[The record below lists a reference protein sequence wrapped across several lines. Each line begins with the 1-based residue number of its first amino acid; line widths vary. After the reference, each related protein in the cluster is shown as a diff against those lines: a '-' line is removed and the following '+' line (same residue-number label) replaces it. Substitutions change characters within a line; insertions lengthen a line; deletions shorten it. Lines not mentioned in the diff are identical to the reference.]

1 MVKCMDNFK
10 TRFEKLNKQQRQA
23 VETIDGPVMVIAGPG
38 SGKTELLS
46 LRVANILRLT
56 DTAPKNI
63 LCLTFTDAAAFNMR
77 QRLAGLI
84 GRAAYRVAIHTFHS
98 FGVEIIN
105 RYPEQFYGGASFLP
119 ADDIT
124 QTEILEEIFNGL
136 DHDNPL
142 RSKHNGQFV
151 YLPKVKKAIEHL
163 KKAGL
168 SPAEFKI
175 ILAENKRAA
184 VCAES
189 IIQKTFGDRV
199 SKKMIPDAERAAEEI
214 KRCPLTPLPGLFK
227 PFTQAL
233 ADSLAEALNI
243 SEETNSTAPLSEW
256 KKDWTAKNDDGA
268 IHLADNLNMEKIEA
282 LAGLYEK
289 YGVRMREEEYY
300 DYNDMILDA
309 IAILKRNTGIRLDLE
324 EQYQYIL
331 VDEFQDTND
340 AQMRLLRLLTSH
352 PIHEGRPNIM
362 AVGDDDQ
369 AIYKFQG
376 AEISNIID
384 FGKIYREPAVV
395 VLSENYRSAQEIL
408 DAARHI
414 IKKGAGRLENILPDV
429 KKELVAANRD
439 IKDGAIRS
447 KEFPSREIE
456 YQWIVKEAKSLTQK
470 GLPAREIAIIAREHK
485 ELETL
490 APYFHAAKIPIA
502 YERSQNALEEPL
514 VIQLIAMA
522 RFVNSVIAKEEDA
535 DEFLPEILSY
545 PFWEIK
551 RSLVWEISIKARAK
565 KKPWIKIMLESD
577 GRFRE
582 IAEFF
587 LNLGAKANHRTAEE
601 VLHEL
606 IGGPQLILPGDD
618 NDGKTA
624 ALHNMF
630 SPFRSYYFSGERF
643 AGQRAEYLRFLSS
656 LQAFTGTL
664 REYHRG
670 RPVLTADMLA
680 FVDTHIKNNLAINNL
695 NPFVNAEDAVQLM
708 TAHKAK
714 GLEFEAVFVINCQ
727 ESIWGDTTRGHGNLQ
742 LPMNLPI
749 SPAGDNPDD
758 RLRLFYVA
766 ITRAKRLL
774 YLVSYKTDQKGKESA
789 RLGFIAPEELAPKQF
804 RPEFVGI
811 ESTGKNA
818 EELLAE
824 QWDARHIGPFVPD
837 EKALLKPLLE
847 NYQLSVTHLQNFLNV
862 ADAGPLAFFEKNLL
876 MFPEPKTASG
886 ALGSA
891 IHSAIHQ
898 AYKYLRNEEKLPSA
912 EEVLSWFE
920 GSLKDQRLN
929 QTDFNLMLKRGQKA
943 LEIFYARKKDGFSSQ
958 DKIEFGFKSQGAVV
972 NNAHLTG
979 KIDRMIISG
988 SEIIVSDFKTGKPI
1002 QSWEPADTYEKI
1014 KAWKYRAQLVFYKLL
1029 IENSRDFGGKYMVKR
1044 GVIEFIEPHR
1054 ERIIDLGAE
1063 IKKEETERME
1073 KLINI
1078 VYKKIMALDFP
1089 NTSSY
1094 SKDIKGILAF
1104 EEDLLKNIP

>member
-1 MVKCMDNFK
+1 MDSFK

-23 VETIDGPVMVIAGPG
+23 VETIDGPVMVVAGPG

-77 QRLAGLI
+77 TRLAGLI

-136 DHDNPL
+136 DYDNPL
-142 RSKHNGQFV
+142 NSKHNDQFV
-151 YLPKVKKAIEHL
+151 YMPKVKKAIEHL

-168 SPAEFKI
+168 SPAEFKA
-175 ILAENKRAA
+175 ILAENKKAIA
-184 VCAES
+184 FAEP
-189 IIQKTFGDRV
+189 IIQKIFSDRV
-199 SKKMIPDAERAAEEI
+199 SKRMIPDAERVIKEI
-214 KRCPLTPLPGLFK
+214 KKFPLTPLPGLFK
-227 PFTQAL
+227 PLTQTI
-233 ADSLAEALNI
+233 ADSLAEALN
-243 SEETNSTAPLSEW
+243 SAEEADSTAPLSEW
-256 KKDWTAKNDDGA
+256 KKMRTAKDDDGA
-268 IHLADNLNMEKIEA
+268 TRLSDNLNMEKTVA
-282 LAGLYEK
+282 LAEIYEK
-289 YGVRMREEEYY
+289 YAARMREEGYY

-309 IAILKRNTGIRLDLE
+309 IAMLERNAGIRLDLE

-340 AQMRLLRLLTSH
+340 AQMRLLRLISDH
-352 PIHEGRPNIM
+352 PVHEGRPNIM

-384 FGKIYREPAVV
+384 FGKIYRDPAVV
-395 VLSENYRSAQEIL
+395 VLKENYRSTQEIL

-414 IKKGAGRLENILPDV
+414 IKKGVSRLENILPDV
-429 KKELVAANRD
+429 KKELVAANRE

-447 KEFPSREIE
+447 KEFPSRDVE
-456 YQWIVKEAKSLTQK
+456 YQWIADEVKNLTQK
-470 GLPAREIAIIAREHK
+470 GLPASEIAVIAREHK
-485 ELETL
+485 ELEAL
-490 APYFHAAKIPIA
+490 ASYFHAAKIPIA
-502 YERSQNALEEPL
+502 YERSQNALENPA
-514 VIQLIAMA
+514 VVQLITMA
-522 RFVNSVIAKEEDA
+522 RFANSVVKKEEDA
-535 DEFLPEILSY
+535 DELLPEILSY

-551 RSLVWEISIKARAK
+551 RSLIWEISIKARNEK
-565 KKPWIKIMLESD
+565 KLWIKAMLESD
-577 GRFRE
+577 GRLRE

-587 LNLGAKANHRTAEE
+587 LDLGAKTNHRTAEE
-601 VLHEL
+601 ILHEL
-606 IGGPQLILPGDD
+606 IGGPQLILPENDNDD
-618 NDGKTA
+618 NTTA
-624 ALHNMF
+624 RHNMF
-630 SPFRSYYFSGERF
+630 SPFRSYYFGKERF
-643 AGQRAEYLRFLSS
+643 ANQRAEYLLFLSS
-656 LQAFTGTL
+656 LQSFVGAL

-670 RPVLTADMLA
+670 RPVMTKDLIA
-680 FVDTHIKNNLAINNL
+680 FVDTHVKNNLAINNQSS
-695 NPFVNAEDAVQLM
+695 FINAEDAARFM

-714 GLEFEAVFVINCQ
+714 GLEFEAVFTVNCQ
-727 ESIWGDTTRGHGNLQ
+727 ESVWGDSARGRGGLS

-774 YLVSYKTDQKGKESA
+774 YLTSYKTDQKGKESA
-789 RLGFIAPEELAPKQF
+789 RLGFIAPEESAPKQF
-804 RPEFVGI
+804 RPEFISI
-811 ESTGKNA
+811 ENA
-818 EELLAE
+818 GRSAGELLAA
-824 QWDARHIGPFVPD
+824 QWDARHIGPFAPD

-862 ADAGPLAFFEKNLL
+862 ADAGPPAFFEKNLL

-898 AYKYLRNEEKLPSA
+898 IYKYLRNKEKLPLA
-912 EEVLSWFE
+912 KEVLSWFE
-920 GSLKDQRLN
+920 EFLKDQRLN

-943 LEIFYARKKDGFSSQ
+943 LEAFYAEKKESFSPL
-958 DKIEFGFKSQGAVV
+958 DKIEYGFKSQGVVV
-972 NNAHLTG
+972 NDAHLTG
-979 KIDRMIISG
+979 KIDRIIVSG
-988 SEIIVSDFKTGKPI
+988 AEMIVSDFKTGKPI
-1002 QSWEPADTYEKI
+1002 QNWEPADPYEKI

-1029 IENSRDFGGKYMVKR
+1029 IENSRDFGGKYPVKK
-1044 GVIEFIEPHR
+1044 GVIEFIESHR
-1054 ERIIDLGAE
+1054 GRITDLKAE
-1063 IKKEETERME
+1063 IEKEEVERME
-1073 KLINI
+1073 KLIGI
-1078 VYKKIMALDFP
+1078 VYKKILALDFP
-1089 NTSSY
+1089 DASRY

-1104 EEDLLKNIP
+1104 EEDLLKDAIK

>member
-1 MVKCMDNFK
+1 MDNFK
-10 TRFEKLNKQQRQA
+10 IRFEKLNNRQRQE
-23 VETIDGPVMVIAGPG
+23 VEAIEGPVMVVAGPG

-77 QRLAGLI
+77 TRLAGLI

-124 QTEILEEIFNGL
+124 QTEILEEIFNWL

-142 RSKHNGQFV
+142 RSEHNDQFV
-151 YLPKVKKAIEHL
+151 YLPKVKREIEHL
-163 KKAGL
+163 KKPGL
-168 SPAEFKI
+168 SPAEFKAS
-175 ILAENKRAA
+175 LAENKKAIA
-184 VCAES
+184 FAEP
-189 IIQKTFGDRV
+189 IIQKTFSDRV
-199 SKKMIPDAERAAEEI
+199 SKRMIPDAKRAAEEI
-214 KRCPLTPLPGLFK
+214 KKYPLTPLPGLFK
-227 PFTQAL
+227 PLTQAL
-233 ADSLAEALNI
+233 ADSLAEALN
-243 SEETNSTAPLSEW
+243 SAEETDSTAPLSEW
-256 KKDWTAKNDDGA
+256 KKMRTAKDDDGA
-268 IHLADNLNMEKIEA
+268 TRLSDNLNMEKTAA
-282 LAGLYEK
+282 LAEIYEK
-289 YGVRMREEEYY
+289 YATRMREEGYY

-309 IAILKRNTGIRLDLE
+309 IAMLERNAGIRLDLE

-340 AQMRLLRLLTSH
+340 AQMRLLRLISDH
-352 PIHEGRPNIM
+352 PVHEGRPNIM

-384 FGKIYREPAVV
+384 FGKIYRDPAVV
-395 VLSENYRSAQEIL
+395 VLKENYRSTQEIL

-414 IKKGAGRLENILPDV
+414 IKKGVSRLENILPDV
-429 KKELVAANRD
+429 KKELVAANRE

-447 KEFPSREIE
+447 KEFPSRDVE
-456 YQWIVKEAKSLTQK
+456 YQWIADEVKNLTRK
-470 GLPAREIAIIAREHK
+470 GLPANEIAVIAREHK
-485 ELETL
+485 ELEAL
-490 APYFHAAKIPIA
+490 ASYFHAAKIPIA
-502 YERSQNALEEPL
+502 YERSQNALENPA
-514 VIQLIAMA
+514 VVQLITMA
-522 RFVNSVIAKEEDA
+522 RFANSVVKKEEDA
-535 DEFLPEILSY
+535 DELLPEILSY
-545 PFWEIK
+545 PFWEIR
-551 RSLVWEISIKARAK
+551 RSLIWEISIKARNEK
-565 KKPWIKIMLESD
+565 KLWIKAMLESG
-577 GRFRE
+577 GRLRE

-587 LNLGAKANHRTAEE
+587 LDLGAKANHRTAEE

-606 IGGPQLILPGDD
+606 IGGSQLILPGDD

-643 AGQRAEYLRFLSS
+643 ASQRAEYLLFLSS
-656 LQAFTGTL
+656 LQSFVGAL

-670 RPVLTADMLA
+670 RPVMTKDLIA
-680 FVDTHIKNNLAINNL
+680 FVDTHVKNNLAINNQSS
-695 NPFVNAEDAVQLM
+695 FINAEDAVRFI

-714 GLEFEAVFVINCQ
+714 GLEFEAVFTVNCH
-727 ESIWGDTTRGHGNLQ
+727 ESVWGDSARGRGGLS

-774 YLVSYKTDQKGKESA
+774 YLTSYKTDQKGKESA

-811 ESTGKNA
+811 ESTGKSA

-876 MFPEPKTASG
+876 MFPEPKTAS
-886 ALGSA
+886 AAFGSA
-891 IHSAIHQ
+891 VHSAIHQ
-898 AYKYLRNEEKLPSA
+898 AYKYLRNGEKLPSA
-912 EEVLSWFE
+912 KEVLSWFE

-972 NNAHLTG
+972 NDAHLTG

-1029 IENSRDFGGKYMVKR
+1029 IENSRDFGGKYLVKR

-1054 ERIIDLGAE
+1054 GQIMGLKAE
-1063 IKKEETERME
+1063 IEKEEVERME
-1073 KLINI
+1073 KLIGI
-1078 VYKKIMALDFP
+1078 VYKKILALDFP
-1089 NTSSY
+1089 DASRY